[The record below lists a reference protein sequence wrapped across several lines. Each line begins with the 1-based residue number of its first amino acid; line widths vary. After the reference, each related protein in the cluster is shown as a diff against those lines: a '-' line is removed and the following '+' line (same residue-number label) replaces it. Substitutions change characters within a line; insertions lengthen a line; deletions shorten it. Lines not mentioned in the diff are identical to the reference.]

1 MKANKYIIINDLIT
15 KIKAKPTKQYNTS
28 ENVTQFLQFH
38 HLVLAPITSI
48 YNINELF
55 MNQVF
60 YFMCYVT
67 KQ

>member
-28 ENVTQFLQFH
+28 GNVTQFQQFH

-55 MNQVF
+55 INQVF